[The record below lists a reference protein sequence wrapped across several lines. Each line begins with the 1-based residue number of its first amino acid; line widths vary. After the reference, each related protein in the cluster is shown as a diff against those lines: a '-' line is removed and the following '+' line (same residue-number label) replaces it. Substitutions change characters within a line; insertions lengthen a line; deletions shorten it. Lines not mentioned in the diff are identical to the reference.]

1 MSNYKSESPR
11 ACASFCV
18 QVSGEVGREEAVSL
32 ESSRVLA
39 AVCIPVTHVA
49 VLPSPGFT
57 IAKHVLCPSSTEPQ
71 TVQTSSITTRR

>member
-49 VLPSPGFT
+49 SPGFT

-71 TVQTSSITTRR
+71 TV